1 VDVDTARR
9 GTLLGVAAYVM
20 WGLFPL
26 YWPLL
31 EPGGALEILAH
42 RVWWSLVFVALLLAV
57 SRRAVRDLPRDK
69 RGLTLLG
76 IASVLIGINW
86 GVFIWSVN
94 NDHVIDSSLGYF
106 INPLVSVALGV
117 LVLRETLRRTQ
128 WGAVALAAVG
138 VTTLAV
144 AAGKPPWIALT
155 LAVTF
160 GCYGLVKAVVG
171 VGPLEGLTVET
182 AALAPLALGYLGGLT
197 PTGDSTFASHG
208 ADHALLL
215 MSGGAVTAIPLLFFA
230 AAVASAP
237 LSQLGVL
244 FYLNPTM
251 QFLVGT
257 LIRHEPLSTGRLI
270 GFVLVWIALAIFTV
284 DSLTNHRRRQLAL
297 AAEAA
302 AA

>member
-1 VDVDTARR
+1 MSSERR

-42 RVWWSLVFVALLLAV
+42 RVVWSFVFVTLLLV
-57 SRRAVRDLPRDK
+57 LSRRALRDLPRDR
-69 RGLTLLG
+69 RGLGLLG
-76 IASVLIGINW
+76 IAAVLIGVNW
-86 GVFIWSVN
+86 GVFIWAVN

-117 LVLRETLRRTQ
+117 VVLRERLRRTQ
-128 WGAVALAAVG
+128 WLAVGLAAVG
-138 VTTLAV
+138 VATLAV
-144 AAGKPPWIALT
+144 QTGHPPWIALT

-160 GCYGLVKAVVG
+160 GFYGLVKAIVG
-171 VGPLEGLTVET
+171 VGPVEGLTVEA
-182 AALAPLALGYLGGLT
+182 AALTPVAVGYLVWLGAAGR
-197 PTGDSTFASHG
+197 STFTSHG
-208 ADHALLL
+208 ADHTLLL
-215 MSGGAVTAIPLLFFA
+215 ISGGAVTAVPLLFYA

-251 QFLVGT
+251 QL
-257 LIRHEPLSTGRLI
+257 LIGVFVRHEPLPASRLI
-270 GFVLVWIALAIFTV
+270 GFVLVWIALAVFTV
-284 DSLTNHRRRQLAL
+284 DGVTRHRRSLAMT
-297 AAEAA
+297 AEAVT
-302 AA
+302 